1 MFLKRFETN
10 IITIKNISI
19 SQTLPFRNTDL
30 YLKHLNI
37 TTKKM
42 YILEDL
48 LSSKSFIFEK
58 KVKYKTK
65 LMNFYE
71 VNKEN

>member
-10 IITIKNISI
+10 IFTIKNISI

-30 YLKHLNI
+30 YLKRLNI

>member
-30 YLKHLNI
+30 YLKRLNI

-48 LSSKSFIFEK
+48 LSSKSLIFEK

>member
-30 YLKHLNI
+30 YLKRLSI

>member
-10 IITIKNISI
+10 IITIKYISI

-30 YLKHLNI
+30 YLKRLNI

>member
-19 SQTLPFRNTDL
+19 SQTLPLRNTDL
-30 YLKHLNI
+30 YLKRLNI

>member
-10 IITIKNISI
+10 IITIKNINI

-30 YLKHLNI
+30 YLKRLNI

>member
-10 IITIKNISI
+10 MITIKNISI

-30 YLKHLNI
+30 YLKRLNI

>member
-19 SQTLPFRNTDL
+19 SQTLPSRNTDL
-30 YLKHLNI
+30 YLKRLNI

>member
-30 YLKHLNI
+30 HLKRLNI

>member
-30 YLKHLNI
+30 YLKRFNI

-42 YILEDL
+42 FILEDL

>member
-30 YLKHLNI
+30 YLKRLNI

-58 KVKYKTK
+58 QVKYKTK

>member
-1 MFLKRFETN
+1 MFLKRFDTN

-30 YLKHLNI
+30 YLKRLNI

>member
-30 YLKHLNI
+30 YLKRLNI

>member
-30 YLKHLNI
+30 YLKRLNI

-65 LMNFYE
+65 SMNFYE

>member
-30 YLKHLNI
+30 YLKRLNI

-42 YILEDL
+42 YILEDV